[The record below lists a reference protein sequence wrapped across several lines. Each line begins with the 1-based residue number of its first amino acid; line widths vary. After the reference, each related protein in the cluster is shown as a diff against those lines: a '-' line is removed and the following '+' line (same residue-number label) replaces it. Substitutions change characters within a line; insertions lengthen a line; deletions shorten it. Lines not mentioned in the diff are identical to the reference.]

1 MRIKPPQS
9 GPCVY
14 SLFNVVWQACRSQY
28 SVEITIN
35 SPISLCVV
43 FACQDVAWR
52 ASLTTLLLPPCG
64 SPRISH
70 TAQVFCSTLASVL
83 SRLPNLHTLAAP
95 TVDNATTVAFIT
107 ARAGGGLRRLHT
119 LRFKDSFKDSAQVWL
134 SGERS
139 GCHFGKLSCYHIL
152 LTWYELFCV
161 KRVEACGLSVV

>member
-1 MRIKPPQS
+1 MLS
-9 GPCVY
+9 GKLAALSRNCQFTYLSVCV
-14 SLFNVVWQACRSQY
+14 S
-28 SVEITIN
+28 
-35 SPISLCVV
+35 
-43 FACQDVAWR
+43 ACQNVAWR

-119 LRFKDSFKDSAQVWL
+119 LRFKDSFRDSAQV
-134 SGERS
+134 
-139 GCHFGKLSCYHIL
+139 
-152 LTWYELFCV
+152 
-161 KRVEACGLSVV
+161 